1 MDFQTGQKENLCKE
15 KKRKKE
21 MDIQAIVGPHIT
33 YQRDLQTN
41 LD

>member
-21 MDIQAIVGPHIT
+21 MDIQAIAGPHGT
-33 YQRDLQTN
+33 YQLDLQTN
-41 LD
+41 LE